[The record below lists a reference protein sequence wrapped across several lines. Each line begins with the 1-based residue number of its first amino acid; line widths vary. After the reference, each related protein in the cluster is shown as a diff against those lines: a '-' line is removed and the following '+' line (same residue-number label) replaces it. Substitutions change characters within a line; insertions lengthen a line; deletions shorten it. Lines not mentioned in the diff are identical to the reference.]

1 MTTIARNKRA
11 GFDYALQGHFEA
23 GLQLTGS
30 EVKSVKTG
38 HASLKG
44 SFVTVRGEELF
55 LTNALIPRYQHA
67 HRDTRHEDTR
77 SRRLLLR
84 KREIRSLIGKARTE
98 GLTLVPI
105 RLYTKGQLV
114 KLEFA
119 VGKAKRPL
127 IAANHEKAR
136 GAAPHAR
143 SPAFTLTTT
152 RHSPPGSV
160 AKTGIDSAYF

>member
-1 MTTIARNKRA
+1 MKVIATNKRA
-11 GFDYALQGHFEA
+11 SFDYALSDRYEA
-23 GLQLTGS
+23 GLVLTGA

-44 SFVTVRGEELF
+44 AFVTVKGSELY

-77 SRRLLLR
+77 SRKLLLR
-84 KREIRSLIGKARTE
+84 RREIRSLIGKSRVE

-105 RLYTKGQLV
+105 RLYTKKQLV

-119 VGKAKRPL
+119 VGKGKKAYDKRSDIGKREAKRKIERAL
-127 IAANHEKAR
+127 KN
-136 GAAPHAR
+136 
-143 SPAFTLTTT
+143 F
-152 RHSPPGSV
+152 
-160 AKTGIDSAYF
+160 

>member
-1 MTTIARNKRA
+1 MAMTTIATNKRA
-11 GFDYALQGHFEA
+11 SFDYALSERYEA
-23 GLQLTGS
+23 GLVLTGA

-44 SFVTVRGEELF
+44 AFVTVKGSELY

-77 SRRLLLR
+77 SRKLLLR
-84 KREIRSLIGKARTE
+84 RREIRSLIGKSRTE

-105 RLYTKGQLV
+105 RLYTKKQLV

-119 VGKAKRPL
+119 VGKGKKAFDKRQDIGKREAKRR
-127 IAANHEKAR
+127 IERAMK
-136 GAAPHAR
+136 
-143 SPAFTLTTT
+143 
-152 RHSPPGSV
+152 
-160 AKTGIDSAYF
+160 D